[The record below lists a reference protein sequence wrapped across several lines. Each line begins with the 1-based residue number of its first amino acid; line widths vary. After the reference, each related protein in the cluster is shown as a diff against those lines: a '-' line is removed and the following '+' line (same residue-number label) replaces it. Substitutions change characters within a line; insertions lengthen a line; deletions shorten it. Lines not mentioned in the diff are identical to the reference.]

1 MPRPA
6 ARPLIAISSRPRN
19 PGEVQAWPDASATVM
34 QNVYLDAL
42 WRSGADEA
50 IVAPRSI
57 SVDDAK
63 QYLERMDGLVLVGG
77 GDVDPQRFGQ
87 IAHPRTYGV
96 VDTSDDLEMSLML
109 AALEL
114 GLPTLAICRGL
125 QVLNVALGGS
135 LHQHITDGPGFQHHG
150 QPGEGHV
157 RHSVEVEAGSLLA
170 KTQGGAAR
178 IESCWSYHHQA
189 ADQLGTGLVVSA
201 RSDDGTVEALEL
213 EEAESKGWMVAVQW
227 HPERTA
233 ANDPAQQVLFDELSR
248 QALDYAANR

>member
-1 MPRPA
+1 MP
-6 ARPLIAISSRPRN
+6 RPLIAISSRPRN
-19 PGEVQAWPDASATVM
+19 PGEVQSWPDASATVM
-34 QNVYLDAL
+34 QNVYLEAI

-63 QYLERMDGLVLVGG
+63 RYLDRMDGLVLVGG

-87 IAHPRTYGV
+87 TAHPRTYGV
-96 VDTSDDLEMSLML
+96 VDTSDDLETSLTL
-109 AALEL
+109 AALAL

-125 QVLNVALGGS
+125 QVLNVALGGT
-135 LHQHITDGPGFQHHG
+135 LHQHITDAPGFQHHG

-157 RHSVEVEAGSLLA
+157 RHSVDVEAGSLLA
-170 KTQGGAAR
+170 KTQGGATR

-189 ADQLGTGLVVSA
+189 VDQLGDGLIISA
-201 RSDDGTVEALEL
+201 RSDDGAVEAIEL
-213 EEAESKGWMVAVQW
+213 EDAASKGWMVAVQW

-233 ANDPAQQVLFDELSR
+233 SVDSAQQALFDELAR
-248 QALDYAANR
+248 QALDFAANR